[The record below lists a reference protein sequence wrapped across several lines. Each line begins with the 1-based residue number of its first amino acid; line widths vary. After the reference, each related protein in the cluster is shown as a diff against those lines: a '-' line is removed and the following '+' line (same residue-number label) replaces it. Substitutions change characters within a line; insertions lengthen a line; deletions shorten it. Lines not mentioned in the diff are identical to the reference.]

1 MPMIKTNHRN
11 YQKRLRQLTRLMD
24 MDDSGIECHEK
35 IRAISKSIGRFEDK
49 RYPIHYKR
57 RRLSNGAKHS
67 TIDRDT
73 WLVRH
78 NQPLSPTRSSRARQA
93 RHESELFRSGMSRLF
108 VYKWR
113 KNIEARASAKPHPK
127 FKSL

>member
-78 NQPLSPTRSSRARQA
+78 GQWFSPKRSDRAIKARVEHSLKACGYTEAQIVKWIEQNRRRQ
-93 RHESELFRSGMSRLF
+93 L
-108 VYKWR
+108 
-113 KNIEARASAKPHPK
+113 
-127 FKSL
+127 